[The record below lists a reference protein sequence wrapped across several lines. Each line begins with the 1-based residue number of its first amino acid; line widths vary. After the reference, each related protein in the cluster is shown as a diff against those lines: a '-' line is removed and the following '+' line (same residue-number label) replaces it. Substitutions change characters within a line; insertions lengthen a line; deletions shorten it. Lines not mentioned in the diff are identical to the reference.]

1 MLTNNEK
8 LVILC
13 LKGHFSK
20 YENPLIVIMA
30 EIYLLEHKDV
40 TKRLIQSNLAN
51 LFKKLYRLKAIEMN
65 YEESV
70 EWLLEEMMDIG
81 SRPLASQSIY
91 NWLYFKVQH
100 CKPQQLDLNNVDRL
114 IEAKMKLKENV
125 STN

>member
-13 LKGHFSK
+13 LKNHFGK
-20 YENPLIVIMA
+20 YENPLTVIMS
-30 EIYLLEHKDV
+30 EIYALEHKDV

-70 EWLLEEMMDIG
+70 EWLLDEMMDIS
-81 SRPLASQSIY
+81 SRPLASKSIHD
-91 NWLYFKVQH
+91 WLYFKVQH
-100 CKPQQLDLNNVDRL
+100 CKPQQLDLHNVDCS
-114 IEAKMKLKENV
+114 IEAKMKLKGNV
-125 STN
+125 LVN